1 MNQDAEKL
9 FSEIFFRTSKR
20 FSEIISFRWLNNQ
33 ALPHVR
39 NLIVKEQIEFIHT
52 LEHDNE
58 YADFFTDKDGFFN
71 KVGGA
76 NTLVQTM
83 AREQVKN
90 YQASIDSSSLI
101 LSHSAIDASAF
112 DYLRVIGFIAPID
125 HLEHFVIKKKLT
137 LEELKEK
144 TYEEIIKD
152 KINNFI
158 EGLDRE
164 SLPYKVDKLFQI
176 CRPPAKF
183 SPIKDYTFDRDRL
196 TNLDSIRHEIVH
208 GEGLKY
214 PMKDCDNEI
223 IYMRNTAN
231 FLMALLN
238 HTYGL
243 KLNPNQMV
251 LDKKINSNQGVE

>member
-1 MNQDAEKL
+1 MKQDVEKL
-9 FSEIFFRTSKR
+9 FSEIFFRTNKR
-20 FSEIISFRWLNNQ
+20 FSEIITFRWYNNQ

-39 NLIVKEQIEFIHT
+39 NLIVKKQIESVHT
-52 LEHDNE
+52 LAHDNE

-76 NTLVQTM
+76 NVLVESM
-83 AREQVKN
+83 AREQVET
-90 YQASIDSSSLI
+90 YQTSIDSSSLV

-112 DYLRVIGFIAPID
+112 DYLRVIEFIAPID

-152 KINNFI
+152 KINKFI
-158 EGLDRE
+158 VSLDRE
-164 SLPYKVDKLFQI
+164 SLLYKVDKLFQI

-183 SPIKDYTFDRDRL
+183 SPIEEYTFDRDRL
-196 TNLDSIRHEIVH
+196 AKLDSIRHEIVH
-208 GEGLKY
+208 GEGLKS
-214 PMKDCDNEI
+214 PIKDCDNEI

-231 FLMALLN
+231 LLMALLS

-243 KLNPNQMV
+243 KINPYHMV
-251 LDKKINSNQGVE
+251 SDKKKNSNQGVE